1 MIDSWLD
8 PLRQTGGKKHTMA
21 NRGRLFV
28 ISGPAGAG
36 KTEIVRKLLE
46 KYPDVKLSI
55 SCTTRAPRTGETD
68 GVNYHFVSE
77 ERFQELIGEGAFYEW
92 AHVHQNHYGTLKS
105 TVQRELAEGHDL
117 ILEIDVQGCLQ
128 AMAQDPTVTGIFVCP
143 PSRENLE
150 KRLRNR
156 GTETEESIRVRLNNV
171 AAEVATAY
179 RYHYVIIHYDWSDVP
194 NALEIAADQIYA
206 IITAR
211 HRELES
217 NRDFLDSLSASLA
230 K

>member
-1 MIDSWLD
+1 
-8 PLRQTGGKKHTMA
+8 MA

-36 KTEIVRKLLE
+36 KSEIVKTLL
-46 KYPDVKLSI
+46 KKHPDVKLSV
-55 SCTTRAPRTGETD
+55 SCTTRAPRPGEVD
-68 GVNYHFVSE
+68 GVSYHFISE
-77 ERFQELIGEGAFYEW
+77 KRFQQLVQEDAFYEW

-105 TVQRELAEGHDL
+105 TVQQELAEGNDL

-128 AMAQDPTVTGIFVCP
+128 AMAQDPSVTGIFVSP

-150 KRLRNR
+150 RRLRNR

-171 AAEVATAY
+171 AREVATAY
-179 RYHYVIIHYDWSDVP
+179 KYHYVIVHQDWSVEP
-194 NALEIAADQIYA
+194 NALEIAADEVYS

-211 HRELES
+211 RLELERNKS
-217 NRDFLDSLSASLA
+217 FLDELSASLV